1 YDYLRLLYARIGIT
15 YCYNCGAEIQAD
27 SPASILAT
35 LEKTLPADE
44 VIRIGFPVTG
54 GLQHRTLLDLK
65 RRGFYRVVSG
75 DEILDIDDFYKQK
88 AIEESPPEFYILI
101 DRIRLKGNK
110 QRIADALESAFR
122 EGESNAIVEAKGKKF
137 YYSDKFQCHNCRIL
151 YSRPDPRAFSFNS
164 PHGACP
170 KCQGFGNIMDLDE
183 AKIIPDPALSLEEF
197 PIAPWNS
204 NEYGWMY
211 DLAKN
216 APGLPQH
223 IPMAEMKPDQKKL
236 LWEGKGRYP
245 GIRGFFDQLQN
256 KRYKV
261 SVRIFLARY
270 RGYYPCNEC
279 NGERLRREGRIVKI
293 GALNISQFCLL
304 DVRSGLDFLEK
315 LQLTPREAKI
325 TEKILPELKK

>member
-1 YDYLRLLYARIGIT
+1 Y
-15 YCYNCGAEIQAD
+15 
-27 SPASILAT
+27 
-35 LEKTLPADE
+35 
-44 VIRIGFPVTG
+44 
-54 GLQHRTLLDLK
+54 
-65 RRGFYRVVSG
+65 
-75 DEILDIDDFYKQK
+75 
-88 AIEESPPEFYILI
+88 
-101 DRIRLKGNK
+101 
-110 QRIADALESAFR
+110 
-122 EGESNAIVEAKGKKF
+122 
-137 YYSDKFQCHNCRIL
+137 
-151 YSRPDPRAFSFNS
+151 
-164 PHGACP
+164 
-170 KCQGFGNIMDLDE
+170 E

-325 TEKILPELKK
+325 TEKILPELKKRMRYLIDVGLDYLTLERRSGTLSGGEAQRINLASCLGSSLVGTLYILDEPSIGLHACDVERLTRIIQDLRDIGNTVVVVEHDRDMIIGADY